1 MIATDLQAGRYDYIG
16 LVAELKKSEYWVLLM
31 RAYGELRTE
40 FLYKSRTHGMTH
52 IERVMLLGAIIAM
65 QQGFSARET
74 ELLLIACSYHD
85 IGRRDDSADKWHGK
99 RGADYLP
106 LIPLPEISKEELRC
120 VQTAIATHSAR
131 DSLIDSFAEEY
142 GVGDEDIALCRLLC
156 KALKDADNLD
166 RVRIHDLNTNR
177 LRFAESKKM
186 KPTAEAIYYQG
197 KAIRAQERQEK
208 IRDW

>member
-16 LVAELKKSEYWVLLM
+16 LVAELKKSKYWVLLM

-99 RGADYLP
+99 RGADDLP
-106 LIPLPEISKEELRC
+106 QIPLPEISEEELKC
-120 VQTAIATHSAR
+120 VQAAIATHSAR

-166 RVRIHDLNTNR
+166 RVRIHDLDVNR
-177 LRFAESKKM
+177 LRFAESKALET
-186 KPTAEAIYYQG
+186 TAETIYHLHL
-197 KAIRAQERQEK
+197 ALRRN
-208 IRDW
+208 R